1 VTVQKRVLIVD
12 DEVSVCDV
20 ISRLLERDGVDVV
33 QAYSAAEAI
42 QLLDQERLDC
52 VITDVRMPGG
62 SGIEV
67 LDHARL
73 HLPNL
78 PVIILTA
85 QASLQAAVDAV
96 NKGAYYFLRKPFSGE
111 EVRAVVAAAV
121 EMHRTR
127 EENRHLR
134 HELRRATPQRRI
146 IGRSDAMQA
155 VLKIAD
161 KVAGSD
167 CTVLISGESG
177 TGKELFARHIH
188 RNSRRGERR
197 FVSINCGALPES
209 LLESEL
215 FGHMKGAFTGAH
227 RNNDGLFRVA
237 HEGTLFLDEIG
248 EMSPGIQVKLLRA
261 LQEREV
267 MPVGGARPV
276 AVDVR
281 VLAATNRNL
290 EDDVREGKF
299 RADLYYR
306 LNVVP
311 LHVPPLRERPDDI
324 PLLVEH
330 FLRKACASEG
340 VPCKHFDVEAAQ
352 LLKQHAWPGNV
363 RELENIIERA
373 VILVDAAEISPDA
386 LPPAV
391 VRGSS
396 SPSTEKLMEG
406 TPTLEALE
414 RRYITKILDESNW
427 RKKRASQILG
437 IDASTLYRK
446 IQRYHLS
453 KGGERGQP
461 LLASSHS

>member
-1 VTVQKRVLIVD
+1 MQKRVLIVD

-20 ISRLLERDGVDVV
+20 ISRLLERDGVEVV

-62 SGIEV
+62 SGIDV
-67 LDHARL
+67 LDHARAN
-73 HLPNL
+73 LPTL

-96 NKGAYYFLRKPFSGE
+96 NKGAYYFLRKPFSGD
-111 EVRAVVAAAV
+111 EVRGVVAAAI

-127 EENRHLR
+127 QENRHLR
-134 HELRRATPQRRI
+134 HELRKAIPQRQI
-146 IGRSDAMQA
+146 IGKSSSMQE

-177 TGKELFARHIH
+177 TGKELFARYIH
-188 RNSRRGERR
+188 RNSRRGDRP
-197 FVSINCGALPES
+197 FVSINCGALPET

-267 MPVGGARPV
+267 MPVGGTRPV
-276 AVDVR
+276 AIEVR
-281 VLAATNRNL
+281 VLAATNRDL
-290 EDDVREGKF
+290 EEDVRRGKF

-311 LHVPPLRERPDDI
+311 LRVPPLRERPDDI

-330 FLRKACASEG
+330 FLRKACDAEG
-340 VPCKHFDVEAAQ
+340 VPCKRFDAEAAR
-352 LLKQHAWPGNV
+352 LLKQHDWPGNV
-363 RELENIIERA
+363 RELENIVERA
-373 VILVDAAEISPDA
+373 VILVDAREILADA
-386 LPPAV
+386 LPAAV
-391 VRGSS
+391 VRGRGA
-396 SPSTEKLMEG
+396 PSVEELMEG
-406 TPTLEALE
+406 NPTLEALE
-414 RRYITKILDESNW
+414 KRYITKVLDESNW

-446 IQRYHLS
+446 IQRYHLT
-453 KGGERGQP
+453 KGGERNLA
-461 LLASSHS
+461 LLAPSHT